1 MKLRSFKIVC
11 CLPALAI
18 LFLLSGVAFAQSQV
32 QSTRW
37 AVGPVAS
44 YSPGISLLYLTDPFE
59 GWHLSTFLN
68 QKQNTVFSLDWQR
81 YFGVGSALTPLRPY
95 GNLAVYSG
103 FGMQSV
109 NHADRAGQSLDL
121 RVPVGVEFSSRQ
133 LPIQIFGDVAAIFG
147 PMPQTG
153 ISGSPRVGLRAVF

>member
-1 MKLRSFKIVC
+1 MKLRRSKIIF
-11 CLPALAI
+11 CLATVAL
-18 LFLLSGVAFAQSQV
+18 LFQSQHKASAQSQV
-32 QSTRW
+32 HATRW
-37 AVGPVAS
+37 AIGPVAS

-59 GWHLSTFLN
+59 GWHLSTFMN

-81 YFGVGSALTPLRPY
+81 YFGVGSAYTPLRPY

-103 FGMQSV
+103 FGVQSV
-109 NHADRAGQSLDL
+109 NHTDRSGQSLDL

-153 ISGSPRVGLRAVF
+153 ISGSPRIGLRAVF